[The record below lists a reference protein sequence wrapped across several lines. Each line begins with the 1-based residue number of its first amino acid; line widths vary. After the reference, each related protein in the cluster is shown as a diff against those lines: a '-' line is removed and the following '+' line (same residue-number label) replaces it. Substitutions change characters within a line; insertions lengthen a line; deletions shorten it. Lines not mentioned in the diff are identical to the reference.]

1 MDQLQAS
8 FVMELFING
17 LVSGSLYIAIAIGLT
32 LIFGVL
38 GIINFAHGALYT
50 IGAYATLEV
59 ASRLGFWP
67 SLVLSPFLVGLIGMM
82 IESLFLRRLYREAPE
97 LIMLFTFGLSLFI
110 EEAVRLG
117 WGAGMHTFYAPKE
130 IWGPLQMGDLITS
143 RYGVFTL
150 GVMLVAIFAVWWF
163 LERTRYGRIVR
174 AGSRDPEMVRM
185 LGINLRPIF
194 TLVFGLGAALAG
206 LAGLLAMPISTV
218 EPAMGSSVGL
228 VGFVVLVIGGLGSFG
243 GAIAAGFLVG
253 ELNGFMQAFW
263 GPMSDASIYALL
275 VFTLL
280 LRPRGLFGE
289 RWDKFE

>member
-117 WGAGMHTFYAPKE
+117 WGAGMHTFYAPK
-130 IWGPLQMGDLITS
+130 
-143 RYGVFTL
+143 
-150 GVMLVAIFAVWWF
+150 
-163 LERTRYGRIVR
+163 
-174 AGSRDPEMVRM
+174 
-185 LGINLRPIF
+185 
-194 TLVFGLGAALAG
+194 
-206 LAGLLAMPISTV
+206 
-218 EPAMGSSVGL
+218 
-228 VGFVVLVIGGLGSFG
+228 
-243 GAIAAGFLVG
+243 
-253 ELNGFMQAFW
+253 
-263 GPMSDASIYALL
+263 
-275 VFTLL
+275 
-280 LRPRGLFGE
+280 
-289 RWDKFE
+289 